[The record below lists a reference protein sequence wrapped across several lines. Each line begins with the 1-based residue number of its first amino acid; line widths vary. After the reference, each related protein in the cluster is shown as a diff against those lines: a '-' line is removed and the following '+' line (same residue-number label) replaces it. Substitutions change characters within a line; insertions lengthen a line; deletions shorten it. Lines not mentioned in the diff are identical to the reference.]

1 MIRPSALPML
11 AVCPRYE
18 GEDTTGNEDTQAGT
32 LRHIALGR
40 ALSYDPDPYR
50 GLSEED
56 AEAVRWAKSYIFTK
70 APTPTFALALEKKVN
85 PLDSEFQPLFPQ
97 GGTPDVVCGPYLFDL
112 KTRERDY
119 TAQMAAYALHMFQEG
134 GWDKVE
140 FHLLFTQ
147 NKRAQV
153 FTLTEDEATKIVN
166 DILARVKDPQA
177 EPVPCDY
184 CGWCSKRLTCPA
196 LLKRV
201 EAVAAARD
209 DWGLSNYHASEL
221 TSPEE
226 MGKALRLA
234 RCIKEW
240 AESVEYH
247 AKEMAIKQG
256 VVPAGFKL
264 QSRQGA
270 RFVASVADAFPRCG
284 LPQDEFLRACDL
296 KFSALVEAYS
306 AFHGQKKAPSER
318 DLEVKLGE
326 VLQRKAPTQSLVAV
340 K

>member
-1 MIRPSALPML
+1 ML
-11 AVCPRYE
+11 AVCPRWE
-18 GEDTTGNEDTQAGT
+18 SSGGSDDADAGT

-40 ALSYDPDPYR
+40 ALSDDPDPYR
-50 GLSEED
+50 GLPEED
-56 AEAVRWAKSYIFTK
+56 ADAVRWAADYIRVK
-70 APTPTFALALEKKVN
+70 APTSEHPLLLEYKVN
-85 PLDSEFQPLFPQ
+85 PLDLEFKPLFPE
-97 GGTPDVVCGPYLFDL
+97 GGRLDVACGPVLFDL
-112 KTRERDY
+112 KTLERDY
-119 TAQMAAYALHMFQEG
+119 GPQMAAYALHMFQEG
-134 GWDKVE
+134 GWDEVQI
-140 FHLLFTQ
+140 HLLFTH
-147 NKRAQV
+147 NKRAHCYK
-153 FTLTEDEATKIVN
+153 LTEEGATKIVN
-166 DILARVKDPQA
+166 DILARVKDPLA

-247 AKEMAIKQG
+247 AKEMAVKQG

-284 LPQDEFLRACDL
+284 LPQDEFLKACDL

-318 DLEVKLGE
+318 DLETKLGE
-326 VLQRKAPTQSLVAV
+326 VLQRKAPTQSLVSV